1 VYTNCFECQ
10 DKNNLCTQH
19 VLNLYFSCNSMNNL
33 LSYNG
38 LIDAKMSTSDKD
50 LPVCA
55 TSIRIGHKQLV
66 IHCQKRS
73 PESVLIFFISIF
85 RLLIDSEDFSSVD
98 NCSDVALLTSLFK
111 LFLREIHEPLIPD
124 TVQHKFA
131 EVFKAGNQKPAFA
144 ELRKTMETEMPPTEL
159 RVLKYL
165 FTHLRRVADE
175 PKNMMNTRNVAVVFA
190 PNILHSAAV
199 GNRRPASLLSEA
211 EMHNGIVEGIIEQ
224 FTDIFPK

>member
-1 VYTNCFECQ
+1 M
-10 DKNNLCTQH
+10 CT
-19 VLNLYFSCNSMNNL
+19 
-33 LSYNG
+33 
-38 LIDAKMSTSDKD
+38 
-50 LPVCA
+50 
-55 TSIRIGHKQLV
+55 
-66 IHCQKRS
+66 S

-85 RLLIDSEDFSSVD
+85 RLLIDSEDFSAVD

-224 FTDIFPK
+224 FNDIFPK